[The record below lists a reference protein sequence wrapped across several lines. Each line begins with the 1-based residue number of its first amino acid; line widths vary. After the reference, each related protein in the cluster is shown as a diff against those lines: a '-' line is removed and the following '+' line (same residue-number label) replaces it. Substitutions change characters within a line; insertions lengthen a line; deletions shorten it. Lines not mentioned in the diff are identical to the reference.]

1 MSNPISSVAHSQTVA
16 QAPAAPPKPPAA
28 KSQSSPA
35 ASVKISNAATAALQE
50 AMETQA
56 QTTREANGGDGQ
68 ARRLL
73 AKESAAAKT
82 GKS

>member
-1 MSNPISSVAHSQTVA
+1 
-16 QAPAAPPKPPAA
+16 
-28 KSQSSPA
+28 
-35 ASVKISNAATAALQE
+35 
-50 AMETQA
+50 METQA